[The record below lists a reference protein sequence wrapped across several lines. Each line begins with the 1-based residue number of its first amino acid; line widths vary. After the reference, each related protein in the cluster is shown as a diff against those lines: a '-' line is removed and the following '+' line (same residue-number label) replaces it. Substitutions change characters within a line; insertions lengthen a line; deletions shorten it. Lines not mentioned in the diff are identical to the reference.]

1 MNIIILISSSTKT
14 EPHIFDDKMML
25 KLANKE
31 YTNLNYLSIYFILYK
46 YFTIFNYNKDDIIEY
61 INRIYIK
68 ELYNRVFILII
79 RRAK

>member
-14 EPHIFDDKMML
+14 ESHIFDDKMML

-31 YTNLNYLSIYFILYK
+31 YANLNYLSIYFILKK

-79 RRAK
+79 RRTK